1 MIRVLGLLWDPL
13 SSWVEVSGP
22 IILFGLYYGFIATLP
37 FGPSKIYSMRSFFLG
52 ETLYGIIA
60 ISGSI
65 TGQLI
70 VFLSMYYSPIYA
82 ALWKPHAITLLV
94 IPYTFCRVFRSL
106 EKPSSPESTHP
117 MNSIKNPKILSLF
130 MGGLILQLLNPI
142 LLANP
147 VLTRLVNLFLFRYSD
162 NISFMI
168 SSFCGWLGGHILF
181 INLTKLVSLR
191 LVSFRIER
199 NSPIDHTSL
208 RRYIHQTF
216 SLLLIS
222 YFSFYLGRS
231 PLPFHRKKKDKKKD
245 RSAAMAKKDHSV
257 AMAKKDHSV
266 AIAKKDRS
274 VAEDEDRSV
283 AMAKK
288 DRSVA
293 EDEDR
298 SVAEDEDRSEP
309 LAMVMVQEARSVS
322 FIAKKAHSVAEDEH
336 RSVAEDEHR
345 SEPLAMV
352 MVQEARSVAEDEDR
366 SVAEDEDRSVAEDED
381 PEDEARSVAE
391 DEDRSVAEDEDRS
404 VAEDEDRSV
413 AEDEDRSVAE
423 DEDRSVAED
432 EDRSVAEDED
442 RSVAE
447 DEDRSVAE
455 DEDRSV
461 AEDEDRSV
469 AEDEDPEDEDP
480 EDEDPEDEDRSVPRE
495 QKKLKGLPISWFKQP
510 CPIKFF
516 DPYRIYQPM
525 RYIGN
530 SPFHRLKPVRTEVS
544 QYFFGAYSS
553 DGKKRISFTLLPSV
567 LALGEKLGKYRDLL
581 DTSCLSED
589 PYHRWNHT
597 MKRRR
602 DSLENEFSDRVKAL
616 SHGSPAEN
624 VIERRVKFSNS
635 QGDSF
640 TEMYDPLLNGAL
652 RGTIDQFE
660 SPKMLNDLIISII
673 SNLSDFIEIP
683 IKDCKEGF
691 PNDQFG
697 YGYHISEHWQEL
709 ENKSFR
715 LPWEPLPTDTFRS
728 LVPSTKSS
736 KRGKVEPISKRL
748 YSLAERIIPNQAK
761 KIFEE
766 YLSNID
772 SSFGKL
778 IYPKDLLEMQIQEIY
793 TKDDDSLIHFLW
805 LEIAFRVAY
814 MDLAPEIASCNERIY
829 TNSLVNIY
837 NQIDGR
843 NVAPTGTIKWELI
856 LSLFTTEQIFL
867 FESLA
872 QHEWTILRNCRGNVS
887 TDDSTQTKDFIDLY
901 GKILLNEPLQFREI
915 KKHLPRWPSD
925 LMMAERDGDGDDKGP
940 IQISTSRIRTRKV
953 KSKLTLDFGK
963 EKIVL
968 KRYHAESDYR
978 RSLIRGSLRAKRR
991 KIMICK
997 RVQPNVHSLFF
1008 LRRMEI
1014 PTYPKDYY
1022 DTFDSGRVNQEQIQ
1036 KEVREK
1042 IHRGKDLDPVLHN
1055 TTLAEQVCLAWP
1067 EVHYFRGL
1075 ILVAQSNIR
1084 KNVILPS
1091 LIIAKNIGR
1100 ILLFKAPEFFQD
1112 WEEMKEEM
1120 HIRCG
1125 SDGTE
1130 FSKTGF
1136 PDKWYKYGM
1145 QIKLIFPFRLKPWH
1159 SQSKKRLGLR
1169 WSYLTTL
1176 GFETD
1181 IPFGDPNPKLG
1192 IFSEFFQP
1200 IFKKVKKG
1208 LKKELKKGLKRELIL
1223 FKKVKRR
1230 LMGST
1235 GIRRVPR
1242 VRYIDKSELNDRIQN
1257 KLLSETET
1265 TPMGSANDSSEVNDQ
1280 FGYETQ
1286 TINAK
1291 DPDDWTTTMKERIE
1305 SIAII
1310 NSSPITGMSLMD
1322 SEIHTGSKGSFN
1334 ISGST
1339 LKKRLVQIRRIPG
1352 RFRNKSVQLIRK
1364 RFYSMKL
1371 MKLFLK
1377 RMDRYLLLSV
1387 IHFIGSNIKFWIRS
1401 AWIRSTGNIATI
1413 YGRIFIIN
1421 NDISKINRGKIT
1433 NYYSINEKRKDF
1445 EIRPD
1450 RNMLSMSQAYVFHKI
1465 WQIGAIDRSYSKY
1478 FFKYRAQTSYPL
1490 IKKKIKELLD
1500 IQRIL
1505 DHEKPQ
1511 DLKENDWK
1519 QWLRCFDRYKLS
1531 PQIWSRINPQKWRN
1545 RVNKQCTCYE
1555 ERFIPYEQKKDY
1567 IFATVIEPSLG
1578 LLRKMNKRYR
1588 YDLLSYS
1595 YLNSTKE
1602 LDILNLTKDSDI
1614 LNLTKDSDIL
1624 NLTKDSDILNL
1635 TKDSDIL
1642 NLTKDLDTL
1651 KIEKRRDN
1659 VGIMDSPKIEKRRS
1673 GLDLKFW
1680 LFPELSG
1687 KENIYDNS
1695 KFIPGYS
1702 ILSEA
1707 QERKKIEEKER
1718 EERIKVIE
1726 ERIGIIRSDVQNK
1739 KVEEKQTGTGE
1750 VEEKQTGKVKQKQ
1763 FGLKVEDQKTDGKK
1777 KTNQVLFQHKILK
1790 AIGEEKISDLARMCR
1805 ILLETED
1812 PARFMRTHE
1821 ESINLNLMFLIIYED
1836 LKGYEKYI
1844 NARDSNADD
1853 INANDINA
1861 NDINAKDSNAK
1872 DINANDINAKDSNAN
1887 DINAKDSNANDSNA
1901 NDSNANDSNANDINA
1916 DVPKKKEDEIP
1927 KTIASS
1933 EPYRLSSIVND
1944 NLLIYKI
1951 VSMWLKSE
1959 KRKRAD
1965 LGDDKKILSS
1975 FNLEDILLP
1984 KRRREFRILNRFD
1997 LENDHVGF
2005 FNGKSIQNDEEL
2017 MGRDQHLS
2025 VDTTQRIK
2033 RFLWPSYRLEDL
2045 LCMNRYWFNTND
2057 GSRSAMLRIRM
2068 YPLTVN

>member
-82 ALWKPHAITLLV
+82 ALWKPHAITLLF

-216 SLLLIS
+216 SVLLIS

-231 PLPFHRKKKDKKKD
+231 PLIFHRKKKDNKKKD
-245 RSAAMAKKDHSV
+245 RSAAMAKKD
-257 AMAKKDHSV
+257 
-266 AIAKKDRS
+266 
-274 VAEDEDRSV
+274 RSV

-288 DRSVA
+288 G
-293 EDEDR
+293 R

-322 FIAKKAHSVAEDEH
+322 FIAKKARSVAEDKDPEDEH
-336 RSVAEDEHR
+336 RSVAEDEDR
-345 SEPLAMV
+345 SVAMAKKDRSV
-352 MVQEARSVAEDEDR
+352 AEDEDRSVAMAKKDRSVAEDEHRSVAEDEDR
-366 SVAEDEDRSVAEDED
+366 SVAEDEDRF
-381 PEDEARSVAE
+381 VAE

-413 AEDEDRSVAE
+413 AEEDEDRSVAE
-423 DEDRSVAED
+423 DEDRSVAEED
-432 EDRSVAEDED
+432 EDRSVAEEDED

-469 AEDEDPEDEDP
+469 AEDEDPEDED
-480 EDEDPEDEDRSVPRE
+480 RSVPRE

-516 DPYRIYQPM
+516 DPDRIYKPI

-530 SPFHRLKPVRTEVS
+530 SPFHRLKPVMRTEVS

-709 ENKSFR
+709 EHKSFR

-748 YSLAERIIPNQAK
+748 YPLAERIIPNKAK

-837 NQIDGR
+837 NRIDGR

-856 LSLFTTEQIFL
+856 LSLFTTKQIFL

-925 LMMAERDGDGDDKGP
+925 LMMAERDGDGDDRGP

-963 EKIVL
+963 ERIVL

-978 RSLIRGSLRAKRR
+978 RSLIRGSMRAKRR
-991 KIMICK
+991 KIMIWK

-1042 IHRGKDLDPVLHN
+1042 IHRGKYLDPVLHN

-1084 KNVILPS
+1084 KNIILPS
-1091 LIIAKNIGR
+1091 LIIAKNMGR
-1100 ILLFKAPEFFQD
+1100 ILLFKAPEFAQD
-1112 WEEMKEEM
+1112 WEEMKEEL
-1120 HIRCG
+1120 HIKCG

-1130 FSKTGF
+1130 FSKKGF

-1159 SQSKKRLGLR
+1159 SQSKKRLRLR

-1181 IPFGDPNPKLG
+1181 IPFGDPKPKLG

-1208 LKKELKKGLKRELIL
+1208 LKKGLKRELIL

-1235 GIRRVPR
+1235 GIRRVSR

-1286 TINAK
+1286 TINVK

-1334 ISGST
+1334 ILGST

-1450 RNMLSMSQAYVFHKI
+1450 RNMLTMSQAYVFHKI

-1478 FFKYRAQTSYPL
+1478 FLKYRAQTSYPL

-1602 LDILNLTKDSDI
+1602 LDILNLTKDSD
-1614 LNLTKDSDIL
+1614 
-1624 NLTKDSDILNL
+1624 
-1635 TKDSDIL
+1635 
-1642 NLTKDLDTL
+1642 TL
-1651 KIEKRRDN
+1651 
-1659 VGIMDSPKIEKRRS
+1659 KIEKRRS

-1680 LFPELSG
+1680 LFPELSR

-1739 KVEEKQTGTGE
+1739 KVEEKQTG
-1750 VEEKQTGKVKQKQ
+1750 KVKQKQ

-1777 KTNQVLFQHKILK
+1777 KTNQVLVQHKILK
-1790 AIGEEKISDLARMCR
+1790 AIGEEDISDLARMCR
-1805 ILLETED
+1805 ILIEIED
-1812 PARFMRTHE
+1812 PEKFMQIYE
-1821 ESINLNLMFLIIYED
+1821 ENINLNLMFLIIYED

-1844 NARDSNADD
+1844 NARD

-1872 DINANDINAKDSNAN
+1872 DSNAN
-1887 DINAKDSNANDSNA
+1887 DINAKDS
-1901 NDSNANDSNANDINA
+1901 NA

-1927 KTIASS
+1927 KTVVSS

-1959 KRKRAD
+1959 KIKRAG
-1965 LGDDKKILSS
+1965 LGDDKNILSS

-2068 YPLTVN
+2068 YPLNVN

>member
-216 SLLLIS
+216 SVLLIS

-231 PLPFHRKKKDKKKD
+231 PLIFHRKKKDNKKKD
-245 RSAAMAKKDHSV
+245 RSAAMAKKDRSVAEDEDRSV
-257 AMAKKDHSV
+257 AMAKKGRSV
-266 AIAKKDRS
+266 AEDEDRSEPLAMVMVQEARSVSFIAKKARSVAEDKDPEDEHRSVAEDEDRSVAMAKKDRS

-298 SVAEDEDRSEP
+298 SVAEDEDRS
-309 LAMVMVQEARSVS
+309 
-322 FIAKKAHSVAEDEH
+322 VAEDED
-336 RSVAEDEHR
+336 RFVAEDEDR
-345 SEPLAMV
+345 F
-352 MVQEARSVAEDEDR
+352 VAEDEDR
-366 SVAEDEDRSVAEDED
+366 SVAEDEDRSVAE
-381 PEDEARSVAE
+381 E

-413 AEDEDRSVAE
+413 AMAKKGRSVA
-423 DEDRSVAED
+423 
-432 EDRSVAEDED
+432 
-442 RSVAE
+442 
-447 DEDRSVAE
+447 
-455 DEDRSV
+455 
-461 AEDEDRSV
+461 
-469 AEDEDPEDEDP
+469 

-516 DPYRIYQPM
+516 DPDRIYQPI

-530 SPFHRLKPVRTEVS
+530 SPFHRLKPVMRTEVS

-709 ENKSFR
+709 EHKSFR

-748 YSLAERIIPNQAK
+748 YPLAERIIPNKAK

-837 NQIDGR
+837 NRIDGR

-856 LSLFTTEQIFL
+856 LSLFTTKQIFL

-872 QHEWTILRNCRGNVS
+872 QHEWTILRNCRRNVS

-925 LMMAERDGDGDDKGP
+925 LMMAERDGDGDGDDRGP

-963 EKIVL
+963 ERIVL

-978 RSLIRGSLRAKRR
+978 RSLIRGSMRAKRR
-991 KIMICK
+991 KIMIWK

-1042 IHRGKDLDPVLHN
+1042 IHRGKYLDPVLHN

-1084 KNVILPS
+1084 KNIILPS

-1100 ILLFKAPEFFQD
+1100 ILLFKAPEFTQD
-1112 WEEMKEEM
+1112 WEEMKEEL
-1120 HIRCG
+1120 HIKCG
-1125 SDGTE
+1125 YDGTE
-1130 FSKTGF
+1130 FSKKGF

-1159 SQSKKRLGLR
+1159 SQSKKRLRLR

-1181 IPFGDPNPKLG
+1181 IPFGDPKPKLG

-1200 IFKKVKKG
+1200 IFKKVKKE
-1208 LKKELKKGLKRELIL
+1208 LKKGLKKGLKRELIL

-1235 GIRRVPR
+1235 GIRRVSR

-1286 TINAK
+1286 TINVK

-1334 ISGST
+1334 ILGST
-1339 LKKRLVQIRRIPG
+1339 LKKQLVQIRRIPG

-1478 FFKYRAQTSYPL
+1478 FLKYRAQTSYPL

-1531 PQIWSRINPQKWRN
+1531 PQTWSRINPQKWRN

-1595 YLNSTKE
+1595 YLNSTKDS
-1602 LDILNLTKDSDI
+1602 DILNLTKDSDI

-1642 NLTKDLDTL
+1642 NLTKDSDILNLTKDSDILNLTKDSDTL
-1651 KIEKRRDN
+1651 
-1659 VGIMDSPKIEKRRS
+1659 KIEKRRS

-1777 KTNQVLFQHKILK
+1777 KTNQVLVQHKILK
-1790 AIGEEKISDLARMCR
+1790 AIGEEDISDLASMCR
-1805 ILLETED
+1805 ILIEIED
-1812 PARFMRTHE
+1812 PAKFMQIYE
-1821 ESINLNLMFLIIYED
+1821 ENINLNLMFLIIYED

-1844 NARDSNADD
+1844 NARDSNANDINAND

-1861 NDINAKDSNAK
+1861 NDINAKDINAK
-1872 DINANDINAKDSNAN
+1872 DSNANDINAKDSNAN
-1887 DINAKDSNANDSNA
+1887 DINAKDSNANDINA
-1901 NDSNANDSNANDINA
+1901 KDSNANDINAKDSNA

-1927 KTIASS
+1927 KTVVSS

-1959 KRKRAD
+1959 KIKRAG
-1965 LGDDKKILSS
+1965 LGDDKNILSS

-2068 YPLTVN
+2068 YPLNVN

>member
-208 RRYIHQTF
+208 RRYIHETF
-216 SLLLIS
+216 SVLLIS

-231 PLPFHRKKKDKKKD
+231 PLIFHRKKKDKKKT
-245 RSAAMAKKDHSV
+245 AAMAKKDRSV
-257 AMAKKDHSV
+257 AMAKKNCSV
-266 AIAKKDRS
+266 AMVKKDRS

-288 DRSVA
+288 G
-293 EDEDR
+293 R

-322 FIAKKAHSVAEDEH
+322 FIAKKARSVAEDKDPEDEH
-336 RSVAEDEHR
+336 RSVAMAKKD
-345 SEPLAMV
+345 
-352 MVQEARSVAEDEDR
+352 RSVAEDEDRSVAVAKKDR
-366 SVAEDEDRSVAEDED
+366 SVAEDEDRSVAEDE
-381 PEDEARSVAE
+381 ARSVAE
-391 DEDRSVAEDEDRS
+391 DEDRFVAEDEDRS
-404 VAEDEDRSV
+404 VA
-413 AEDEDRSVAE
+413 
-423 DEDRSVAED
+423 
-432 EDRSVAEDED
+432 
-442 RSVAE
+442 
-447 DEDRSVAE
+447 
-455 DEDRSV
+455 
-461 AEDEDRSV
+461 
-469 AEDEDPEDEDP
+469 
-480 EDEDPEDEDRSVPRE
+480 EDEDRSVPRE

-516 DPYRIYQPM
+516 DPDRIYQPI

-530 SPFHRLKPVRTEVS
+530 SPFHRLKPVMRTEVS

-709 ENKSFR
+709 EHKSFR

-748 YSLAERIIPNQAK
+748 YPLAERIIPNKAK

-837 NQIDGR
+837 NRIDGR

-856 LSLFTTEQIFL
+856 LSLFTTKQIFL

-925 LMMAERDGDGDDKGP
+925 LMMAERDGDGDGDDRGP

-963 EKIVL
+963 ERIVL

-978 RSLIRGSLRAKRR
+978 RSLIRGSMRAKRR
-991 KIMICK
+991 KIMIWK

-1042 IHRGKDLDPVLHN
+1042 IHRGKYLDPVLHN

-1084 KNVILPS
+1084 KNIILPS

-1100 ILLFKAPEFFQD
+1100 ILLFKAPEFDQD
-1112 WEEMKEEM
+1112 WEEMKEEL
-1120 HIRCG
+1120 HIKCG

-1130 FSKTGF
+1130 FSKKGF

-1159 SQSKKRLGLR
+1159 SQSKKRLRLR
-1169 WSYLTTL
+1169 LSYLTTL

-1181 IPFGDPNPKLG
+1181 IPFGDPKPKLG

-1208 LKKELKKGLKRELIL
+1208 LKKGLKRELIL

-1235 GIRRVPR
+1235 GIRRVSR

-1286 TINAK
+1286 TINVK

-1334 ISGST
+1334 ILGST

-1478 FFKYRAQTSYPL
+1478 FLKYRAQTSYPL

-1614 LNLTKDSDIL
+1614 LNLTKDSD
-1624 NLTKDSDILNL
+1624 
-1635 TKDSDIL
+1635 
-1642 NLTKDLDTL
+1642 TL
-1651 KIEKRRDN
+1651 
-1659 VGIMDSPKIEKRRS
+1659 KIEKRRS

-1777 KTNQVLFQHKILK
+1777 KTNQVLVQHKILK
-1790 AIGEEKISDLARMCR
+1790 AIGEEDISDLARMCR
-1805 ILLETED
+1805 ILIEIED
-1812 PARFMRTHE
+1812 PTKFMQIYE
-1821 ESINLNLMFLIIYED
+1821 ENINLNLMFLIIYED

-1844 NARDSNADD
+1844 NARDSNAND

-1861 NDINAKDSNAK
+1861 NDINAKDINAK
-1872 DINANDINAKDSNAN
+1872 DSNANDINAKDSNAN
-1887 DINAKDSNANDSNA
+1887 DINAKDSNA
-1901 NDSNANDSNANDINA
+1901 

-1927 KTIASS
+1927 KTVVSS

-1959 KRKRAD
+1959 KIKRAG
-1965 LGDDKKILSS
+1965 LGDDKNILSS

-2068 YPLTVN
+2068 YPLNVN

>member
-130 MGGLILQLLNPI
+130 MGGLILQLLNPL

-231 PLPFHRKKKDKKKD
+231 PLIFHRKKKYNKKKD
-245 RSAAMAKKDHSV
+245 RSAAMAKKDL
-257 AMAKKDHSV
+257 
-266 AIAKKDRS
+266 S

-288 DRSVA
+288 
-293 EDEDR
+293 DR

-322 FIAKKAHSVAEDEH
+322 FIAKKA
-336 RSVAEDEHR
+336 RSVAEDKDPEDEH
-345 SEPLAMV
+345 
-352 MVQEARSVAEDEDR
+352 RSVAEDEDR
-366 SVAEDEDRSVAEDED
+366 SVA
-381 PEDEARSVAE
+381 
-391 DEDRSVAEDEDRS
+391 
-404 VAEDEDRSV
+404 
-413 AEDEDRSVAE
+413 
-423 DEDRSVAED
+423 
-432 EDRSVAEDED
+432 
-442 RSVAE
+442 
-447 DEDRSVAE
+447 
-455 DEDRSV
+455 
-461 AEDEDRSV
+461 
-469 AEDEDPEDEDP
+469 

-516 DPYRIYQPM
+516 DPDRIYQPI

-616 SHGSPAEN
+616 SHGSPVEN

-709 ENKSFR
+709 EHKSFQ

-748 YSLAERIIPNQAK
+748 YPLAERIIPNKAK

-772 SSFGKL
+772 SSNIDSSFGKL
-778 IYPKDLLEMQIQEIY
+778 IYP
-793 TKDDDSLIHFLW
+793 KDDDSLIHFLW

-837 NQIDGR
+837 NRIDGR

-925 LMMAERDGDGDDKGP
+925 LMMAERDGGGDDRGP

-963 EKIVL
+963 ERIVL

-978 RSLIRGSLRAKRR
+978 RSLIRGSIRAKRR
-991 KIMICK
+991 KIMIWK

-1042 IHRGKDLDPVLHN
+1042 IHKGKYLDPVLHN

-1084 KNVILPS
+1084 KKIILPS

-1100 ILLFKAPEFFQD
+1100 ILLFKAPEFSQD

-1120 HIRCG
+1120 HLKCG

-1130 FSKTGF
+1130 FSQTGF

-1159 SQSKKRLGLR
+1159 SQSKKRLRLR

-1176 GFETD
+1176 GFETN

-1208 LKKELKKGLKRELIL
+1208 LKKGLKRELIL

-1286 TINAK
+1286 TINVK

-1334 ISGST
+1334 ILGST

-1421 NDISKINRGKIT
+1421 NDISKINIGKIT

-1478 FFKYRAQTSYPL
+1478 FLKYRAQTSYPL

-1602 LDILNLTKDSDI
+1602 LDILNFTKDSDI
-1614 LNLTKDSDIL
+1614 LNFTKELDIL
-1624 NLTKDSDILNL
+1624 NF
-1635 TKDSDIL
+1635 
-1642 NLTKDLDTL
+1642 TKDLDTL
-1651 KIEKRRDN
+1651 
-1659 VGIMDSPKIEKRRS
+1659 KIEKRRS

-1763 FGLKVEDQKTDGKK
+1763 FGLKVEDKKTDGKK
-1777 KTNQVLFQHKILK
+1777 KTNRNRKTNQVLVQHKILK
-1790 AIGEEKISDLARMCR
+1790 AISEENISDLARMCR
-1805 ILLETED
+1805 ILLEIED
-1812 PARFMRTHE
+1812 PAKFMRTYE
-1821 ESINLNLMFLIIYED
+1821 ENIDLNLMFLIIYED

-1844 NARDSNADD
+1844 NA
-1853 INANDINA
+1853 
-1861 NDINAKDSNAK
+1861 KDS
-1872 DINANDINAKDSNAN
+1872 NANDINAKDSNAN
-1887 DINAKDSNANDSNA
+1887 DINAKDSNAKDSNA
-1901 NDSNANDSNANDINA
+1901 KDSNAKDSNAKDSNAKDINAKDSNAKDSNA

-1927 KTIASS
+1927 KTITSS

-1959 KRKRAD
+1959 KRKRAG

>member
-13 SSWVEVSGP
+13 SAWVEVSGP

-37 FGPSKIYSMRSFFLG
+37 FGPSKIYSIKSFFLG

-65 TGQLI
+65 TGQFI

-94 IPYTFCRVFRSL
+94 IPYMFCRVFRSI

-130 MGGLILQLLNPI
+130 MGGLILQLLNPT
-142 LLANP
+142 LKS
-147 VLTRLVNLFLFRYSD
+147 VLRRLVNLFLFRYSD

-181 INLTKLVSLR
+181 IIILKKLG
-191 LVSFRIER
+191 SFRIER
-199 NSPIDHTSL
+199 NSPIDYTSL
-208 RRYIHQTF
+208 RRYINQTF
-216 SLLLIS
+216 SLLIIS
-222 YFSFYLGRS
+222 SFSCYLGRA
-231 PLPFHRKKKDKKKD
+231 PLPFHIHIHRKKKNDKK
-245 RSAAMAKKDHSV
+245 
-257 AMAKKDHSV
+257 
-266 AIAKKDRS
+266 
-274 VAEDEDRSV
+274 EDRSV
-283 AMAKK
+283 AMAK
-288 DRSVA
+288 
-293 EDEDR
+293 EDR
-298 SVAEDEDRSEP
+298 SVA
-309 LAMVMVQEARSVS
+309 M
-322 FIAKKAHSVAEDEH
+322 AK
-336 RSVAEDEHR
+336 
-345 SEPLAMV
+345 
-352 MVQEARSVAEDEDR
+352 
-366 SVAEDEDRSVAEDED
+366 EDRSVAEDED
-381 PEDEARSVAE
+381 PEDEDRSVAMAK
-391 DEDRSVAEDEDRS
+391 EDRSVAEDEDRS

-413 AEDEDRSVAE
+413 A
-423 DEDRSVAED
+423 
-432 EDRSVAEDED
+432 
-442 RSVAE
+442 
-447 DEDRSVAE
+447 
-455 DEDRSV
+455 
-461 AEDEDRSV
+461 
-469 AEDEDPEDEDP
+469 
-480 EDEDPEDEDRSVPRE
+480 RE
-495 QKKLKGLPISWFKQP
+495 KKLQGLPKEEQLSWFKQP
-510 CPIKFF
+510 CSIMFF
-516 DPYRIYQPM
+516 DPDRVYQPI

-530 SPFHRLKPVRTEVS
+530 SPFHRLNPVKAEVS

-602 DSLENEFSDRVKAL
+602 DSLGNEFSDRVKAL

-635 QGDSF
+635 QGNSF

-683 IKDCKEGF
+683 IKDRKEGF

-697 YGYHISEHWQEL
+697 YGYHISEHWQKL
-709 ENKSFR
+709 EHKSFR
-715 LPWEPLPTDTFRS
+715 LPWEPLPTHTFRS

-748 YSLAERIIPNQAK
+748 YPLAERIIPNKAK

-772 SSFGKL
+772 SSFGQL
-778 IYPKDLLEMQIQEIY
+778 IYPKDL
-793 TKDDDSLIHFLW
+793 

-837 NQIDGR
+837 NQIDDR

-856 LSLFTTEQIFL
+856 LSLFTTEHIFL

-901 GKILLNEPLQFREI
+901 GGILLNEPLQFREI
-915 KKHLPRWPSD
+915 KKHLPRWSSGF
-925 LMMAERDGDGDDKGP
+925 MMGERVNADINIGS
-940 IQISTSRIRTRKV
+940 IQISTNRIRTRKI
-953 KSKLTLDFGK
+953 KSTLTFHMGQDTV
-963 EKIVL
+963 VL
-968 KRYHAESDYR
+968 KRYYAESDYR
-978 RSLIRGSLRAKRR
+978 RSLIRGSMRAKRR
-991 KIMICK
+991 KIMIWK

-1042 IHRGKDLDPVLHN
+1042 IHRGKDLGPVLHN
-1055 TTLAEQVCLAWP
+1055 MTPAEHVCLVWP
-1067 EVHYFRGL
+1067 EVHYFRGF

-1084 KNVILPS
+1084 KSIILPS

-1100 ILLFKAPEFFQD
+1100 ILLFQASEFHKD
-1112 WEEMKEEM
+1112 WEEMKEEI
-1120 HIRCG
+1120 HIKCG

-1130 FSKTGF
+1130 FSQKEF

-1145 QIKLIFPFRLKPWH
+1145 QIKILFPFRLKPWH
-1159 SQSKKRLGLR
+1159 RSKLQSKKRMRG
-1169 WSYLTTL
+1169 SYLTTL

-1181 IPFGDPNPKLG
+1181 IPFGEPNPKLG

-1200 IFKKVKKG
+1200 IFKKV
-1208 LKKELKKGLKRELIL
+1208 KKGLKRELIL

-1286 TINAK
+1286 TINVK

-1322 SEIHTGSKGSFN
+1322 PEIHTGSKGSFN
-1334 ISGST
+1334 ILGST

-1371 MKLFLK
+1371 MKLFIK
-1377 RMDRYLLLSV
+1377 RMDRSLLLSV

-1421 NDISKINRGKIT
+1421 NYISKINRGKIT
-1433 NYYSINEKRKDF
+1433 NYYSINEKIQDF

-1450 RNMLSMSQAYVFHKI
+1450 RNMFSMSQAYVFHKI

-1478 FFKYRAQTSYPL
+1478 FLKYRAQTSYPL

-1602 LDILNLTKDSDI
+1602 LDILNLTKELDILNLTEDSDI
-1614 LNLTKDSDIL
+1614 LNSTKDSDIL
-1624 NLTKDSDILNL
+1624 
-1635 TKDSDIL
+1635 
-1642 NLTKDLDTL
+1642 
-1651 KIEKRRDN
+1651 KIDKRRDN
-1659 VGIMDSPKIEKRRS
+1659 VGIMDSPKIENRRS

-1695 KFIPGYS
+1695 KFIPEYS
-1702 ILSEA
+1702 ILSKA
-1707 QERKKIEEKER
+1707 QERKEIKEKER
-1718 EERIKVIE
+1718 EERIKVLE

-1739 KVEEKQTGTGE
+1739 KVEDQKTGKVEQKQTGKVEDQKTGK
-1750 VEEKQTGKVKQKQ
+1750 VEQKQTGKVKQEQ
-1763 FGLKVEDQKTDGKK
+1763 FGLKLKVEDKKTGKVEQKKTGKVKQKKTGKVKQKKTGKVKQEQFGLKLKIEREKTGKVEQKKTGKIEQKPFGLKLRIKEKKTDENRKTK
-1777 KTNQVLFQHKILK
+1777 NRKTNKVFVQYKIVE
-1790 AIGEEKISDLARMCR
+1790 AIGEEHLSNLSR
-1805 ILLETED
+1805 IGRIIAESED
-1812 PARFMRTHE
+1812 PVKFLRAQKE
-1821 ESINLNLMFLIIYED
+1821 DINLNLMFLFIHKD
-1836 LKGYEKYI
+1836 LKGYENYI
-1844 NARDSNADD
+1844 NAKDINAKDINAKDINAKDINAKDSNAKDS
-1853 INANDINA
+1853 
-1861 NDINAKDSNAK
+1861 NAKDSNAK
-1872 DINANDINAKDSNAN
+1872 DINA
-1887 DINAKDSNANDSNA
+1887 
-1901 NDSNANDSNANDINA
+1901 
-1916 DVPKKKEDEIP
+1916 DEIP
-1927 KTIASS
+1927 VHSPIMSY

-1944 NLLIYKI
+1944 NILIYKI

-1965 LGDDKKILSS
+1965 LGDDKNILSS

-2005 FNGKSIQNDEEL
+2005 SNGKSIQNDEEL
-2017 MGRDQHLS
+2017 MGRDQHIS

>member
-191 LVSFRIER
+191 LRLVSLRIER
-199 NSPIDHTSL
+199 NSPISHTSL
-208 RRYIHQTF
+208 INYINQTF
-216 SLLLIS
+216 SVLLIS

-231 PLPFHRKKKDKKKD
+231 PLPFHRKKKYNKKKD
-245 RSAAMAKKDHSV
+245 RSAAMAENRRAVAMAKKDHSV
-257 AMAKKDHSV
+257 AMAKKDRSVAEDEDHSV
-266 AIAKKDRS
+266 AMAKKGHS

-288 DRSVA
+288 
-293 EDEDR
+293 DR

-322 FIAKKAHSVAEDEH
+322 FIAKKARSVSFIAKKARSVAEDKDPEDEDRSVAEDEH
-336 RSVAEDEHR
+336 RSVAEDEH
-345 SEPLAMV
+345 
-352 MVQEARSVAEDEDR
+352 R

-381 PEDEARSVAE
+381 PEDEHRSVAEDEHRSVAE
-391 DEDRSVAEDEDRS
+391 DEDRSVAEDEDP
-404 VAEDEDRSV
+404 EDEDRSV
-413 AEDEDRSVAE
+413 AEDEDPE
-423 DEDRSVAED
+423 DEH
-432 EDRSVAEDED
+432 
-442 RSVAE
+442 
-447 DEDRSVAE
+447 RSVAE

-469 AEDEDPEDEDP
+469 AEDEDPEDEDRSVAEDEDP
-480 EDEDPEDEDRSVPRE
+480 EDEHRSVAEDEDRSVAEDEDPEDEDRSVPRE

-510 CPIKFF
+510 CPIKLF
-516 DPYRIYQPM
+516 DPYRIYQPI

-530 SPFHRLKPVRTEVS
+530 SPFHRLRPVRTEVS

-673 SNLSDFIEIP
+673 SNLSDLIEIP

-709 ENKSFR
+709 EHKSFR

-748 YSLAERIIPNQAK
+748 YPLAERIIPNQAK

-766 YLSNID
+766 YLSNIDSSNID

-837 NQIDGR
+837 NRIDDR

-915 KKHLPRWPSD
+915 QKHLPRWPSD
-925 LMMAERDGDGDDKGP
+925 LMTAERGGDGEDKGP

-963 EKIVL
+963 ERIVV

-978 RSLIRGSLRAKRR
+978 RSLIRGSMRAKRR
-991 KIMICK
+991 KIMIWK

-1042 IHRGKDLDPVLHN
+1042 IHRGKDLNPVLHN

-1067 EVHYFRGL
+1067 EVHYFRGI

-1084 KNVILPS
+1084 KKIILPS

-1100 ILLFKAPEFFQD
+1100 ILLFKAAEFDED
-1112 WEEMKEEM
+1112 WEEMKEEL

-1130 FSKTGF
+1130 FSKKGF

-1159 SQSKKRLGLR
+1159 SQSEERLSLR

-1181 IPFGDPNPKLG
+1181 RPFGDPNPKLG

-1208 LKKELKKGLKRELIL
+1208 LKKGLKKVKKGLKRELIL

-1242 VRYIDKSELNDRIQN
+1242 VRYIDKSELNGRIQN

-1286 TINAK
+1286 TINVK

-1334 ISGST
+1334 ILGST

-1421 NDISKINRGKIT
+1421 NDISKRNRGKIT

-1478 FFKYRAQTSYPL
+1478 FLKYRAQTSYPL
-1490 IKKKIKELLD
+1490 IKNRIKELLD

-1519 QWLRCFDRYKLS
+1519 QWLKCFDRYKLS

-1555 ERFIPYEQKKDY
+1555 ERLIPYEQKKDY

-1588 YDLLSYS
+1588 YELLSYS
-1595 YLNSTKE
+1595 YLNSTKD
-1602 LDILNLTKDSDI
+1602 LDILNLTKDLDI
-1614 LNLTKDSDIL
+1614 LNLTKDL
-1624 NLTKDSDILNL
+1624 
-1635 TKDSDIL
+1635 DIL

-1651 KIEKRRDN
+1651 
-1659 VGIMDSPKIEKRRS
+1659 KIEKRRS

-1680 LFPELSG
+1680 LFPELLG

-1695 KFIPGYS
+1695 KFIPEYS

-1763 FGLKVEDQKTDGKK
+1763 FGLKVEDKKTDGKK
-1777 KTNQVLFQHKILK
+1777 KTNRNGKTNQVLVQHKILK
-1790 AIGEEKISDLARMCR
+1790 AIGEEEISDMTRMCR
-1805 ILLETED
+1805 ILLEFED
-1812 PARFMRTHE
+1812 PTKFLRHQGE
-1821 ESINLNLMFLIIYED
+1821 KINLNLMFLAIYED
-1836 LKGYEKYI
+1836 LKSYEEYI
-1844 NARDSNADD
+1844 NARDSNA
-1853 INANDINA
+1853 N
-1861 NDINAKDSNAK
+1861 DSNAN

-1901 NDSNANDSNANDINA
+1901 NDSNANDINAKDSNANDINA

-1927 KTIASS
+1927 KTIVSS

-1959 KRKRAD
+1959 KRKRAG

>member
-231 PLPFHRKKKDKKKD
+231 PLIFHRKKKDNKKKD
-245 RSAAMAKKDHSV
+245 RSAAMAKKDRSV
-257 AMAKKDHSV
+257 AMV
-266 AIAKKDRS
+266 KKDRS

-288 DRSVA
+288 
-293 EDEDR
+293 DR

-322 FIAKKAHSVAEDEH
+322 FIAKKARSVAEDKDPEDEH
-336 RSVAEDEHR
+336 RSVAEDED
-345 SEPLAMV
+345 
-352 MVQEARSVAEDEDR
+352 RSVAMAKKDRSVAEDEDRSVAEDKDRSVAEDEDPEDEDR
-366 SVAEDEDRSVAEDED
+366 SVAEDEDRSVA
-381 PEDEARSVAE
+381 
-391 DEDRSVAEDEDRS
+391 
-404 VAEDEDRSV
+404 
-413 AEDEDRSVAE
+413 
-423 DEDRSVAED
+423 
-432 EDRSVAEDED
+432 
-442 RSVAE
+442 
-447 DEDRSVAE
+447 
-455 DEDRSV
+455 
-461 AEDEDRSV
+461 
-469 AEDEDPEDEDP
+469 

-516 DPYRIYQPM
+516 DPDRIYQPI

-709 ENKSFR
+709 EHKSFR

-748 YSLAERIIPNQAK
+748 YPLAERIIPNQAK

-766 YLSNID
+766 YLSNIDSSNID

-805 LEIAFRVAY
+805 LEIAFRAAY

-837 NQIDGR
+837 NRIDGR

-856 LSLFTTEQIFL
+856 LSLFTTKQIFL

-925 LMMAERDGDGDDKGP
+925 LMMAERDGDGYDRGP

-963 EKIVL
+963 ERIVL

-978 RSLIRGSLRAKRR
+978 RSLIRGSMRAKRR
-991 KIMICK
+991 KIMIWK

-1042 IHRGKDLDPVLHN
+1042 IHRGKYLDPVLHN
-1055 TTLAEQVCLAWP
+1055 RTLAEQVCLAWP
-1067 EVHYFRGL
+1067 EVHYLRGL

-1084 KNVILPS
+1084 KKIILPS

-1100 ILLFKAPEFFQD
+1100 ILSFKDSEFTQD

-1120 HIRCG
+1120 HIKCG

-1130 FSKTGF
+1130 FYQKGF

-1159 SQSKKRLGLR
+1159 SQSKKRLRLR

-1208 LKKELKKGLKRELIL
+1208 LKKGLKRELIL

-1286 TINAK
+1286 TINVK

-1334 ISGST
+1334 ILGST

-1401 AWIRSTGNIATI
+1401 TWIRSTGNIATI

-1602 LDILNLTKDSDI
+1602 LDILNLTKD
-1614 LNLTKDSDIL
+1614 LDIL

-1651 KIEKRRDN
+1651 KIEKRRF
-1659 VGIMDSPKIEKRRS
+1659 

-1777 KTNQVLFQHKILK
+1777 KTNRNRKTNQVLVQHKILK

-1805 ILLETED
+1805 ILLEIED
-1812 PARFMRTHE
+1812 PAKFMRTYGE
-1821 ESINLNLMFLIIYED
+1821 NINLNLMFLIIYED

-1844 NARDSNADD
+1844 NARD

-1861 NDINAKDSNAK
+1861 N

-1887 DINAKDSNANDSNA
+1887 DINAKDSNAKDSNA
-1901 NDSNANDSNANDINA
+1901 KDSNANDINA
-1916 DVPKKKEDEIP
+1916 NVPKKKEDEIP
-1927 KTIASS
+1927 KTIVSS

-1959 KRKRAD
+1959 KRKRAG
-1965 LGDDKKILSS
+1965 LGDDKNILSS

>member
-13 SSWVEVSGP
+13 SAWVEVSGP

-37 FGPSKIYSMRSFFLG
+37 FGPSKIYSIKSFFLG

-82 ALWKPHAITLLV
+82 ALWKPHAITLLA
-94 IPYTFCRVFRSL
+94 IPYMFCRVFRSI
-106 EKPSSPESTHP
+106 EKPSSPKSTHP
-117 MNSIKNPKILSLF
+117 MNSIKNSKILSLF
-130 MGGLILQLLNPI
+130 MGGLILQLLNPT
-142 LLANP
+142 LKP
-147 VLTRLVNLFLFRYSD
+147 VLRRLLNLFLFRYSD

-181 INLTKLVSLR
+181 IIILTKLG
-191 LVSFRIER
+191 SFRIER
-199 NSPIDHTSL
+199 NSPIDYTSL

-216 SLLLIS
+216 SLLIIS
-222 YFSFYLGRS
+222 SFSCYLGRA
-231 PLPFHRKKKDKKKD
+231 PLPFHIHRKKKNDKK
-245 RSAAMAKKDHSV
+245 
-257 AMAKKDHSV
+257 
-266 AIAKKDRS
+266 
-274 VAEDEDRSV
+274 EDRSV
-283 AMAKK
+283 AMAKE

-293 EDEDR
+293 MAKEDR

-309 LAMVMVQEARSVS
+309 LAIVMVKEARSVS
-322 FIAKKAHSVAEDEH
+322 FIAKKDK
-336 RSVAEDEHR
+336 
-345 SEPLAMV
+345 
-352 MVQEARSVAEDEDR
+352 
-366 SVAEDEDRSVAEDED
+366 
-381 PEDEARSVAE
+381 
-391 DEDRSVAEDEDRS
+391 
-404 VAEDEDRSV
+404 
-413 AEDEDRSVAE
+413 
-423 DEDRSVAED
+423 
-432 EDRSVAEDED
+432 
-442 RSVAE
+442 
-447 DEDRSVAE
+447 
-455 DEDRSV
+455 
-461 AEDEDRSV
+461 DRSV
-469 AEDEDPEDEDP
+469 AEDEDPEDEDRSVAMAKEARSVA
-480 EDEDPEDEDRSVPRE
+480 EDEDPEDEDRSAARE
-495 QKKLKGLPISWFKQP
+495 KKLQGLPKEEQLSWFKQP
-510 CPIKFF
+510 CPIMFF
-516 DPYRIYQPM
+516 DPDRVYQPI

-530 SPFHRLKPVRTEVS
+530 SPFNRLNPVRAEVS

-602 DSLENEFSDRVKAL
+602 DSLGNEFSDRVKAL

-624 VIERRVKFSNS
+624 FIERRVKFSNS
-635 QGDSF
+635 QGNSF

-652 RGTIDQFE
+652 RGTIDPFE

-683 IKDCKEGF
+683 IKDRKEGF

-697 YGYHISEHWQEL
+697 YGYHISEHWQKL
-709 ENKSFR
+709 EHKSFR
-715 LPWEPLPTDTFRS
+715 LPWEPLPTHTFRS

-748 YSLAERIIPNQAK
+748 YPLAERIIPNKAK

-778 IYPKDLLEMQIQEIY
+778 IYPKDLLEI
-793 TKDDDSLIHFLW
+793 D
-805 LEIAFRVAY
+805 FRVAY

-843 NVAPTGTIKWELI
+843 NVAPTGTIKWEFI
-856 LSLFTTEQIFL
+856 LSLFTTEHIFL

-872 QHEWTILRNCRGNVS
+872 QHEWTILRNFRGNVS

-901 GKILLNEPLQFREI
+901 GEILLNEPLQFREI
-915 KKHLPRWPSD
+915 KKHLPRWSSGF
-925 LMMAERDGDGDDKGP
+925 MMGERVNADINIGS
-940 IQISTSRIRTRKV
+940 IQIPTNRIRTRKI
-953 KSKLTLDFGK
+953 KSTLTFHTGQDT
-963 EKIVL
+963 IVL
-968 KRYHAESDYR
+968 KRYYAESDYR
-978 RSLIRGSLRAKRR
+978 RSLIRGSIRAKRR
-991 KIMICK
+991 KIMIWK

-1014 PTYPKDYY
+1014 PTYPEDYY

-1055 TTLAEQVCLAWP
+1055 MTPAEHVCLVWP
-1067 EVHYFRGL
+1067 EVHYFRGF

-1084 KNVILPS
+1084 KRIILPS

-1100 ILLFKAPEFFQD
+1100 MLLFQVSEFTKD
-1112 WEEMKEEM
+1112 WDEMKEEI
-1120 HIRCG
+1120 HIKCG

-1130 FSKTGF
+1130 FSQKEF

-1145 QIKLIFPFRLKPWH
+1145 QIKILFPFRLKPWH
-1159 SQSKKRLGLR
+1159 RSKLQSKKRMRG
-1169 WSYLTTL
+1169 SYLTTL

-1181 IPFGDPNPKLG
+1181 IPFGEPNPKLG

-1208 LKKELKKGLKRELIL
+1208 LKRELIL
-1223 FKKVKRR
+1223 FKKVKRQ

-1286 TINAK
+1286 TINVK

-1322 SEIHTGSKGSFN
+1322 PEIHITGMSLMDPEIHTGSKGSFN
-1334 ISGST
+1334 ILGST

-1364 RFYSMKL
+1364 RFYSIKL

-1377 RMDRYLLLSV
+1377 RMDRSLLLSV

-1421 NDISKINRGKIT
+1421 NFISKINRGKIT
-1433 NYYSINEKRKDF
+1433 NYYSINEKIQDF

-1450 RNMLSMSQAYVFHKI
+1450 QNMFSMSQAYVFHKI

-1490 IKKKIKELLD
+1490 IKKKIKELFD

-1567 IFATVIEPSLG
+1567 LFATVIEPSLG

-1588 YDLLSYS
+1588 YNLLSYS

-1602 LDILNLTKDSDI
+1602 LDILNLTKDLDILNLTKDLDI
-1614 LNLTKDSDIL
+1614 LNLTKDSDI
-1624 NLTKDSDILNL
+1624 
-1635 TKDSDIL
+1635 
-1642 NLTKDLDTL
+1642 L

-1695 KFIPGYS
+1695 KFIPEYS
-1702 ILSEA
+1702 ILSKA
-1707 QERKKIEEKER
+1707 QERKEIKEKER

-1739 KVEEKQTGTGE
+1739 KVEEKQTGKVEEKQTGKVE
-1750 VEEKQTGKVKQKQ
+1750 QKKTGKVKQKPFGLKLKVEEKQTGKVKQEQ
-1763 FGLKVEDQKTDGKK
+1763 FGLKLKIEQKQTGKVEQKQTGKIKQKPFGLKLNVKQKKTDENIKTENRKK
-1777 KTNQVLFQHKILK
+1777 KKINIKNIKNNKVLVQYKIVE
-1790 AIGEEKISDLARMCR
+1790 AIGAENLSNLSR
-1805 ILLETED
+1805 IGRIIAESED
-1812 PARFMRTHE
+1812 PAKFLRTQKE
-1821 ESINLNLMFLIIYED
+1821 NINLNLMFLFIHKDIN
-1836 LKGYEKYI
+1836 GYENYI
-1844 NARDSNADD
+1844 NAKDSHADD

-1861 NDINAKDSNAK
+1861 KDINAKDSHADDINAK
-1872 DINANDINAKDSNAN
+1872 DINAKDSHAD
-1887 DINAKDSNANDSNA
+1887 DIPWDSP
-1901 NDSNANDSNANDINA
+1901 I
-1916 DVPKKKEDEIP
+1916 V
-1927 KTIASS
+1927 SS

-1944 NLLIYKI
+1944 NILIYKI

-1959 KRKRAD
+1959 KIKIAG
-1965 LGDDKKILSS
+1965 LGDDKNILSS

-2005 FNGKSIQNDEEL
+2005 SNGKSIQNDEEL

>member
-1 MIRVLGLLWDPL
+1 
-13 SSWVEVSGP
+13 
-22 IILFGLYYGFIATLP
+22 
-37 FGPSKIYSMRSFFLG
+37 
-52 ETLYGIIA
+52 
-60 ISGSI
+60 
-65 TGQLI
+65 
-70 VFLSMYYSPIYA
+70 
-82 ALWKPHAITLLV
+82 
-94 IPYTFCRVFRSL
+94 
-106 EKPSSPESTHP
+106 
-117 MNSIKNPKILSLF
+117 
-130 MGGLILQLLNPI
+130 
-142 LLANP
+142 
-147 VLTRLVNLFLFRYSD
+147 
-162 NISFMI
+162 
-168 SSFCGWLGGHILF
+168 
-181 INLTKLVSLR
+181 
-191 LVSFRIER
+191 
-199 NSPIDHTSL
+199 
-208 RRYIHQTF
+208 
-216 SLLLIS
+216 
-222 YFSFYLGRS
+222 
-231 PLPFHRKKKDKKKD
+231 
-245 RSAAMAKKDHSV
+245 
-257 AMAKKDHSV
+257 
-266 AIAKKDRS
+266 
-274 VAEDEDRSV
+274 
-283 AMAKK
+283 
-288 DRSVA
+288 
-293 EDEDR
+293 
-298 SVAEDEDRSEP
+298 
-309 LAMVMVQEARSVS
+309 
-322 FIAKKAHSVAEDEH
+322 
-336 RSVAEDEHR
+336 
-345 SEPLAMV
+345 
-352 MVQEARSVAEDEDR
+352 
-366 SVAEDEDRSVAEDED
+366 
-381 PEDEARSVAE
+381 VAE

-413 AEDEDRSVAE
+413 A
-423 DEDRSVAED
+423 
-432 EDRSVAEDED
+432 
-442 RSVAE
+442 
-447 DEDRSVAE
+447 
-455 DEDRSV
+455 
-461 AEDEDRSV
+461 
-469 AEDEDPEDEDP
+469 

-516 DPYRIYQPM
+516 DPDRIYQPI

-530 SPFHRLKPVRTEVS
+530 SPFHCLKPVMRTEVS

-709 ENKSFR
+709 EHKSFR

-748 YSLAERIIPNQAK
+748 YPLAERIIPNKAK

-837 NQIDGR
+837 NRIDGR

-856 LSLFTTEQIFL
+856 LSLFTTKQIFL

-925 LMMAERDGDGDDKGP
+925 LMRAERDGDGDDRGP

-963 EKIVL
+963 ERIVL

-978 RSLIRGSLRAKRR
+978 RSLIRGSMRAKRR
-991 KIMICK
+991 KIMIWK

-1042 IHRGKDLDPVLHN
+1042 IHRGKYLDPVLHN

-1084 KNVILPS
+1084 KNIILPS

-1100 ILLFKAPEFFQD
+1100 ILLFKAPEFAQD
-1112 WEEMKEEM
+1112 WEEMKEEL
-1120 HIRCG
+1120 HIKCG

-1130 FSKTGF
+1130 FSKKGF

-1159 SQSKKRLGLR
+1159 SQSKKRLRLR

-1181 IPFGDPNPKLG
+1181 IPFGDPKPKLG

-1208 LKKELKKGLKRELIL
+1208 LKKGLKRELIL

-1235 GIRRVPR
+1235 GIRRVSR

-1286 TINAK
+1286 TINVK

-1334 ISGST
+1334 ILGST

-1478 FFKYRAQTSYPL
+1478 FLKYRAQTSYPL

-1555 ERFIPYEQKKDY
+1555 ERFIPYEKKKDY

-1614 LNLTKDSDIL
+1614 LNLTKDSD
-1624 NLTKDSDILNL
+1624 
-1635 TKDSDIL
+1635 
-1642 NLTKDLDTL
+1642 TL
-1651 KIEKRRDN
+1651 
-1659 VGIMDSPKIEKRRS
+1659 KIEKRRS

-1777 KTNQVLFQHKILK
+1777 KTNQVLVQHKILK
-1790 AIGEEKISDLARMCR
+1790 DIGEEDISDLAGMCR
-1805 ILLETED
+1805 ILIEIED
-1812 PARFMRTHE
+1812 PTKFMQIYE
-1821 ESINLNLMFLIIYED
+1821 ENINLNLMFLIIYED

-1844 NARDSNADD
+1844 NARDSNA
-1853 INANDINA
+1853 NDINA
-1861 NDINAKDSNAK
+1861 N

-1887 DINAKDSNANDSNA
+1887 DINAKDSNA
-1901 NDSNANDSNANDINA
+1901 

-1927 KTIASS
+1927 KTVVSS

-1959 KRKRAD
+1959 KIKRAG
-1965 LGDDKKILSS
+1965 LGDDKNILSS

-2068 YPLTVN
+2068 YPLNVN

>member
-130 MGGLILQLLNPI
+130 MGGLILQLLNPL

-231 PLPFHRKKKDKKKD
+231 PLIFHRKKKYNKKKD
-245 RSAAMAKKDHSV
+245 RSAAMAKKDLSVAEDEDRSV
-257 AMAKKDHSV
+257 AMAKKDRSV
-266 AIAKKDRS
+266 AEDEDRSEPLAMVMVQEARSVSFIAKKARSVAEDKDPEDEHRS

-298 SVAEDEDRSEP
+298 SVAEDEDRS
-309 LAMVMVQEARSVS
+309 
-322 FIAKKAHSVAEDEH
+322 
-336 RSVAEDEHR
+336 
-345 SEPLAMV
+345 
-352 MVQEARSVAEDEDR
+352 
-366 SVAEDEDRSVAEDED
+366 VAEDED
-381 PEDEARSVAE
+381 P
-391 DEDRSVAEDEDRS
+391 
-404 VAEDEDRSV
+404 
-413 AEDEDRSVAE
+413 
-423 DEDRSVAED
+423 
-432 EDRSVAEDED
+432 
-442 RSVAE
+442 
-447 DEDRSVAE
+447 
-455 DEDRSV
+455 
-461 AEDEDRSV
+461 EDEDRSV
-469 AEDEDPEDEDP
+469 AEDEDPEDEDRSVAEDEDP
-480 EDEDPEDEDRSVPRE
+480 EDEDRSVAEDEDPEDEHRSVAEDEDRSVAEDEDPEDEDRSVPRE

-516 DPYRIYQPM
+516 DPDRIYQPI

-616 SHGSPAEN
+616 SHGSPVEN

-709 ENKSFR
+709 EHKSFQ

-748 YSLAERIIPNQAK
+748 YPLAERIIPNKAK

-772 SSFGKL
+772 SSNIDSSFGKL
-778 IYPKDLLEMQIQEIY
+778 IYP
-793 TKDDDSLIHFLW
+793 KDDDSLIHFLW

-837 NQIDGR
+837 NRIDGR

-925 LMMAERDGDGDDKGP
+925 LMMAERDGGGDDRGP

-963 EKIVL
+963 ERIVL

-978 RSLIRGSLRAKRR
+978 RSLIRGSIRAKRR
-991 KIMICK
+991 KIMIWK

-1042 IHRGKDLDPVLHN
+1042 IHKGKYLDPVLHN

-1084 KNVILPS
+1084 KKIILPS

-1100 ILLFKAPEFFQD
+1100 ILLFKAPEFSQD

-1120 HIRCG
+1120 HLKCG

-1130 FSKTGF
+1130 FSQTGF

-1159 SQSKKRLGLR
+1159 SQSKKRLRLR

-1176 GFETD
+1176 GFETN

-1208 LKKELKKGLKRELIL
+1208 LKKGLKRELIL

-1286 TINAK
+1286 TINVK

-1334 ISGST
+1334 ILGST

-1421 NDISKINRGKIT
+1421 NDISKINIGKIT

-1478 FFKYRAQTSYPL
+1478 FLKYRAQTSYPL

-1602 LDILNLTKDSDI
+1602 LDILNFTKDSDI
-1614 LNLTKDSDIL
+1614 LNFTKELDIL
-1624 NLTKDSDILNL
+1624 NF
-1635 TKDSDIL
+1635 
-1642 NLTKDLDTL
+1642 TKDLDTL
-1651 KIEKRRDN
+1651 
-1659 VGIMDSPKIEKRRS
+1659 KIEKRRS

-1750 VEEKQTGKVKQKQ
+1750 VEEKQTGTGEVEEKQTGKVKQKQ
-1763 FGLKVEDQKTDGKK
+1763 FGLKVEDKKTDGKK
-1777 KTNQVLFQHKILK
+1777 KTNRNRKTNQVLVQHKILK
-1790 AIGEEKISDLARMCR
+1790 AISEENISDLARMCR
-1805 ILLETED
+1805 ILLEIED
-1812 PARFMRTHE
+1812 PAKFMRTYE
-1821 ESINLNLMFLIIYED
+1821 ENIDLNLMFLIIYED

-1844 NARDSNADD
+1844 NA
-1853 INANDINA
+1853 
-1861 NDINAKDSNAK
+1861 KDS
-1872 DINANDINAKDSNAN
+1872 NANDINAKDSNAN
-1887 DINAKDSNANDSNA
+1887 DINAKDSNANDINA
-1901 NDSNANDSNANDINA
+1901 KDSNAKDSNAKDSNAKDSNAKDSNAKDINAKDSNAKDSNA

-1927 KTIASS
+1927 KTITSS

-1959 KRKRAD
+1959 KRKRAG

>member
-82 ALWKPHAITLLV
+82 ALWKPHAITLLF

-216 SLLLIS
+216 SVLLIS

-231 PLPFHRKKKDKKKD
+231 PLIFHRKKKDNKKKD
-245 RSAAMAKKDHSV
+245 RSAAMAKKDRSV
-257 AMAKKDHSV
+257 AMV
-266 AIAKKDRS
+266 KKDRS

-288 DRSVA
+288 G
-293 EDEDR
+293 R

-322 FIAKKAHSVAEDEH
+322 FIAKKARSVAEDKDPEDEH
-336 RSVAEDEHR
+336 RSVAEDED
-345 SEPLAMV
+345 
-352 MVQEARSVAEDEDR
+352 RSVAMAKKDR
-366 SVAEDEDRSVAEDED
+366 SVAEDEDRSVA
-381 PEDEARSVAE
+381 
-391 DEDRSVAEDEDRS
+391 
-404 VAEDEDRSV
+404 
-413 AEDEDRSVAE
+413 
-423 DEDRSVAED
+423 
-432 EDRSVAEDED
+432 
-442 RSVAE
+442 
-447 DEDRSVAE
+447 
-455 DEDRSV
+455 
-461 AEDEDRSV
+461 
-469 AEDEDPEDEDP
+469 

-516 DPYRIYQPM
+516 DPDRIYKPI

-530 SPFHRLKPVRTEVS
+530 SPFHRLKPVMRTEVS

-709 ENKSFR
+709 EHKSFR

-748 YSLAERIIPNQAK
+748 YPLAERIIPNKAK

-837 NQIDGR
+837 NRIDGR

-856 LSLFTTEQIFL
+856 LSLFTTKQIFL

-925 LMMAERDGDGDDKGP
+925 LMMAERDGDGDDRGP

-963 EKIVL
+963 ERIVL

-978 RSLIRGSLRAKRR
+978 RSLIRGSMRAKRR
-991 KIMICK
+991 KIMIWK

-1042 IHRGKDLDPVLHN
+1042 IHRGKYLDPVLHN

-1084 KNVILPS
+1084 KNIILPS
-1091 LIIAKNIGR
+1091 LIIAKNMGR
-1100 ILLFKAPEFFQD
+1100 ILLFKAPEFAQD
-1112 WEEMKEEM
+1112 WEEMKEEL
-1120 HIRCG
+1120 HIKCG

-1130 FSKTGF
+1130 FSKKGF

-1159 SQSKKRLGLR
+1159 SQSKKRLRLR

-1181 IPFGDPNPKLG
+1181 IPFGDPKPKLG

-1208 LKKELKKGLKRELIL
+1208 LKKGLKRELIL

-1235 GIRRVPR
+1235 GIRRVSR

-1286 TINAK
+1286 TINVK

-1334 ISGST
+1334 ILGST

-1478 FFKYRAQTSYPL
+1478 FLKYRAQTSYPL

-1602 LDILNLTKDSDI
+1602 LDILNLTKDSD
-1614 LNLTKDSDIL
+1614 
-1624 NLTKDSDILNL
+1624 
-1635 TKDSDIL
+1635 
-1642 NLTKDLDTL
+1642 TL
-1651 KIEKRRDN
+1651 
-1659 VGIMDSPKIEKRRS
+1659 KIEKRRS

-1680 LFPELSG
+1680 LFPELSR

-1739 KVEEKQTGTGE
+1739 KVEEKQTG
-1750 VEEKQTGKVKQKQ
+1750 KVKQKQ

-1777 KTNQVLFQHKILK
+1777 KTNQVLVQHKILK
-1790 AIGEEKISDLARMCR
+1790 AIGEEDISDLARMCR
-1805 ILLETED
+1805 ILIEIED
-1812 PARFMRTHE
+1812 PEKFMQIYE
-1821 ESINLNLMFLIIYED
+1821 ENINLNLMFLIIYED

-1844 NARDSNADD
+1844 NARD

-1861 NDINAKDSNAK
+1861 NDINAK
-1872 DINANDINAKDSNAN
+1872 DINAKDSNAN
-1887 DINAKDSNANDSNA
+1887 DINAKDSNA
-1901 NDSNANDSNANDINA
+1901 

-1927 KTIASS
+1927 KTVVSS

-1959 KRKRAD
+1959 KIKRAG
-1965 LGDDKKILSS
+1965 LGDDKNILSS

-2068 YPLTVN
+2068 YPLNVN